1 MELWDELRKRAS
13 AASGREWRGFIQ
25 EWFGHFHSWPFHSP
39 FPVPTRMEREMT
51 LGMEWRKPRKLI
63 EEKVQKPIQTIA
75 VIAVIALAISAMA
88 LFIAMGR
95 NGNAAQE

>member
-1 MELWDELRKRAS
+1 METWDELRKRAS
-13 AASGREWRGFIQ
+13 AAIGREWRGFIR
-25 EWFGHFHSWPFHSP
+25 EWFGHFHSRPFHSP
-39 FPVPTRMEREMT
+39 FPVPTRMEREM
-51 LGMEWRKPRKLI
+51 LMEWRKPRKLI

-95 NGNAAQE
+95 DSNAAQD